1 LSVKVVVASP
11 GACACGCGDD
21 ERAVSAS
28 AGFSGCF
35 AAYLVRF
42 WTLDAEGLRTVYLEV
57 MRVCSCGQVES
68 RAPGVRRTVVGR
80 AFSSNDDCSYH
91 SALVL
96 KYGMV
101 ECGDVY
107 ASLRPRSYGEW
118 RGQLLAGLH
127 AGNRRP
133 DRFSGNFLSL
143 LLPYRRL

>member
-1 LSVKVVVASP
+1 VVVASP

-28 AGFSGCF
+28 VGFSGCF

-133 DRFSGNFLSL
+133 DRFSGYFLSL
-143 LLPYRRL
+143 PLPYRRL